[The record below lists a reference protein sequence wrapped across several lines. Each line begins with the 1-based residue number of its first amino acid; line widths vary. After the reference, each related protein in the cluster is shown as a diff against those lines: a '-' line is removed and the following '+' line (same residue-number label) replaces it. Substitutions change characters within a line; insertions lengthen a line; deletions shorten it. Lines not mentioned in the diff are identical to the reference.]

1 MKDKDVLRTLQLL
14 TEIESDVKITQ
25 RSLSKKLGI
34 ALGLTNAYLKRLINK
49 GFVKIHRASANDIRY
64 VLTPSGLMEKSR
76 LTYHYLQYS
85 LNFYRDMRT
94 EVQSCFDALAGKG
107 VTYLAFYGIGDVAE
121 IAYVCLHGSP
131 LELVGVIDDDQ
142 AGEAFFGHPVQE
154 RQALN
159 DLDFDAVFV
168 ASLENAE
175 RKAQDLMSLG
185 IPREKIVRLGDGIP

>member
-14 TEIESDVKITQ
+14 TEIESDVKVTQ

-64 VLTPSGLMEKSR
+64 ILTPSGLMEKSR
-76 LTYHYLQYS
+76 LTYQYLRYS

-94 EVQSCFDALAGKG
+94 EIQSCFDDLVGRGAA
-107 VTYLAFYGIGDVAE
+107 YLAFYGIGDVAE
-121 IAYVCLHGSP
+121 IAYVCLHGSR
-131 LELVGVIDDDQ
+131 LELVGVIDDDRV
-142 AGEAFFGHPVQE
+142 GEAFFGNPIQE
-154 RQALN
+154 LLTLN

-175 RKAQDLMSLG
+175 QKTQDLLSLG
-185 IPREKIVRLGDGIP
+185 IPREKIVRLGEGGD